1 MKLRFLSA
9 FLAMLMLLACFAGC
23 ADTDENPDEG
33 ASSDNSEVEADVYQ
47 QALDA
52 IEVDLG
58 GNDFAV
64 VCRNDAGNAQN
75 EMMREET
82 SSDPLEAA
90 VYTRNLLLAEKC
102 KINYIVSPVGTGDI
116 IEVVSNDIKGGTGEY
131 SVAMPN
137 MMGAGTMATRG
148 HLRDFND
155 LPYID
160 LEADWWDQGTA
171 AMRIGGKVFWMNS
184 DINFL
189 AHDVTFLLLFSK
201 VLAEKE
207 GLDNLY
213 ETVENHEWTLDVFS
227 SYVEKVSQDANGDGK
242 YDSNDIFGLIGTSS
256 MGSTMFYASGL
267 KYIEC
272 PEDDDPYLCMTET
285 DLNKASDLL
294 DKVLEIFYAGNSTY
308 IVKAGDEEVAKGMF
322 AANQGLFYGEV
333 ASYIVNLKDMSDD
346 FGVLPMPK
354 YDKAQKNY
362 STWVHGISSTMVV
375 PEGPQSSEEV
385 SKVLECMAIL
395 SGKHVI
401 PTYYD
406 LVLKRKTIRDEESAG
421 MLDIIFSNRTY
432 DLVNYYTTLTLAGTF
447 QSAVTRGTNSF
458 SSSYNKAAGKAG
470 KKLKDLI
477 KQFED
482 D

>member
-1 MKLRFLSA
+1 MKLRFLSVI
-9 FLAMLMLLACFAGC
+9 LAALMLLACFAGC
-23 ADTDENPDEG
+23 VDAENPEENG
-33 ASSDNSEVEADVYQ
+33 SDTTEVEVDEYQ
-47 QALDA
+47 VALDA

-58 GNDFAV
+58 GNDFAI

-90 VYTRNLLLAEKC
+90 VYNRNLLLSEKC
-102 KINYIVSPVGTGDI
+102 SINYIVSPVATGD
-116 IEVVSNDIKGGTGEY
+116 VVGTIANDIKGGSGEY
-131 SVAMPN
+131 SVAMPD

-160 LEADWWDQGTA
+160 LDAEWWDQGTA
-171 AMRIGGKVFWMNS
+171 AMSIGGKVFWMNS

-189 AHDVTFLLLFSK
+189 AHDVTFLILFSK

-213 ETVENHEWTLDVFS
+213 ETVENQEWTLDVFS

-242 YDSNDIFGLIGTSS
+242 YDSADTYGLIGTSS

-272 PEDDDPYLCMTET
+272 PVDGDPYLCMTDS
-285 DLNKASDLL
+285 DLLKATDLL
-294 DKVLEIFYAGNSTY
+294 DKVLDIFYAGNSTF
-308 IVKAGDEEVAKGMF
+308 IVKAGDEGVAKSMF
-322 AANQGLFYGEV
+322 AANQGLFYSEV

-346 FGVLPMPK
+346 FGVLPVPK
-354 YDKAQKNY
+354 YDKAQENY

-375 PEGPQSSEEV
+375 PVGPQNPEDV

-401 PTYYD
+401 PTYYE
-406 LVLKRKTIRDEESAG
+406 LVLKRKTVRDEESAG

-432 DLVNYYTTLTLAGTF
+432 DLVNYYSTLALAGTF
-447 QSAVTRGTNSF
+447 QGAVTRGTNSF
-458 SSSYNKAAGKAG
+458 SSSYSKSASKAEKQLNK
-470 KKLKDLI
+470 LI
-477 KQFED
+477 KQFD